1 MFRLLIA
8 DDQVPDSNLASEQEV
23 LEHYSKR
30 YKDSGFAAGFVFIY
44 KLMKFLKAQNY
55 EVDSANTPSKAIELV
70 KSRTY
75 DVIILD
81 LGWWTIESMA
91 YDDKMILGWRIA
103 KDIQQNSPAQILM
116 FSNRFYEN
124 QELANTTAE
133 MGCLPVYKSY
143 DDAGMKNLLVTTR
156 WATLRK
162 PLGQV
167 ISDETKAYSFRMYRR
182 FSNVLLG
189 AIISSVILLLVSVA
203 LAAANKTP
211 ANVITS
217 VFGVVI
223 TFVNGAIYKYVSEY
237 RKSSQ

>member
-70 KSRTY
+70 KRRTY

-103 KDIQQNSPAQILM
+103 KDIQQNSPAQYLCFLID
-116 FSNRFYEN
+116 S
-124 QELANTTAE
+124 TKI
-133 MGCLPVYKSY
+133 KS
-143 DDAGMKNLLVTTR
+143 LQTPQ
-156 WATLRK
+156 RK
-162 PLGQV
+162 WDVCQ
-167 ISDETKAYSFRMYRR
+167 STKAMT
-182 FSNVLLG
+182 
-189 AIISSVILLLVSVA
+189 
-203 LAAANKTP
+203 TP
-211 ANVITS
+211 A
-217 VFGVVI
+217 
-223 TFVNGAIYKYVSEY
+223 
-237 RKSSQ
+237 